1 MTGYN
6 KEKKNEVHK
15 MKQGRLETDST
26 YKNKIQKEIYKI
38 IENKPEKLLSIA
50 SITYM
55 KAIFLDELK
64 RYIIVSDYG
73 YIMETANGWGYK
85 TLESAEKAA
94 WYIDMRAERAMR
106 RRRNGSSYDID
117 MEMADCY
124 YGYNQADF
132 Y

>member
-1 MTGYN
+1 
-6 KEKKNEVHK
+6 
-15 MKQGRLETDST
+15 MKQGRLETDDT

-38 IENKPEKLLSIA
+38 IENNPEKLLSIT

-64 RYIIVSDYG
+64 RYIIVSDCG

-85 TLESAEKAA
+85 TQESAEKAA
-94 WYIDMRAERAMR
+94 LYADMRAERRMR
-106 RRRNGSSYDID
+106 KHRNPSSYDID

>member
-1 MTGYN
+1 
-6 KEKKNEVHK
+6 
-15 MKQGRLETDST
+15 MKQGILETDST
-26 YKNKIQKEIYKI
+26 YKNKIQKEIYEI
-38 IENKPEKLLSIA
+38 IENNPEKLLSIA

-85 TLESAEKAA
+85 TLKSAEKAA
-94 WYIDMRAERAMR
+94 WYIDMQAERAMR
-106 RRRNGSSYDID
+106 RHRNGISYDID